1 MSAPVLEFSGRLV
14 CPVILFMHANPQS
27 PITHTAQDFLAIV
40 NRYVDACRAH
50 DKRLLLLFLLALL
63 AALEAVVVGFW
74 FRGGNVFMTVGEL
87 GAFSRFWLALSVFA
101 ALGLVVYILA
111 TSERFHRNAVPK
123 CPRCEVS
130 VRNLDDFLMAAAF
143 PAIAGRQAVI
153 RCDICNHG
161 IAEFWP
167 GAFRAN

>member
-1 MSAPVLEFSGRLV
+1 MHVRHYAPNPPFGAVFRAQLTDERASARVFRSACLSSYLVHARKPTEPHHSYRAGFSGDQIV
-14 CPVILFMHANPQS
+14 MWTPAV
-27 PITHTAQDFLAIV
+27 HTTNAF
-40 NRYVDACRAH
+40 CCC
-50 DKRLLLLFLLALL
+50 FLLALL

-74 FRGGNVFMTVGEL
+74 FRGGNVFMTVGEP

-130 VRNLDDFLMAAAF
+130 VRNLDDSSWRRLSL
-143 PAIAGRQAVI
+143 P
-153 RCDICNHG
+153 
-161 IAEFWP
+161 
-167 GAFRAN
+167 